1 MCWLMQWWVVGLHKA
16 NVTTKY
22 YATATSVAIITCR
35 QKNNNMRLVG
45 STNCEKSFL
54 LHPLEIM
61 FKSFVNPA
69 NGKYAWVDLEELEVA
84 YLIDFRWSSK
94 MISWSD
100 FLLLLERQTVHLSR
114 PKNTYATDL
123 CISRDKSL
131 SISVTGKSPDEY
143 IGKYNVCDERE
154 SSMMATRWKVF
165 KFHHQIP
172 INDAKNIP
180 PCPYCLSV
188 SAMTGS
194 EEDS

>member
-1 MCWLMQWWVVGLHKA
+1 MHKA

-35 QKNNNMRLVG
+35 QKNNKMRLVG

-94 MISWSD
+94 MIS
-100 FLLLLERQTVHLSR
+100 
-114 PKNTYATDL
+114 
-123 CISRDKSL
+123 
-131 SISVTGKSPDEY
+131 
-143 IGKYNVCDERE
+143 
-154 SSMMATRWKVF
+154 
-165 KFHHQIP
+165 
-172 INDAKNIP
+172 
-180 PCPYCLSV
+180 
-188 SAMTGS
+188 
-194 EEDS
+194 